1 MTYNVD
7 LEVCAVLFLVLLC
20 VISQTRK
27 KLEGYQSMV
36 FQIYLYLVLA
46 SNVLD
51 IVATSCLPYYDTLPA
66 WINWGINAIF
76 LTVQMS
82 LPVIF
87 VMYIYRKLPSV
98 TLLEKRLISACCIPA
113 AVGQLLCL
121 TSPLHHLI
129 FYFNETGYHHGS
141 MHIYLYTN
149 VGFYMAMAIYLAIRW
164 RKIIGWRE
172 FPLLFTMI
180 GIPAVSGHG
189 SCLNCSRYRM
199 KSLSFVSKFS
209 SVVRKTFR

>member
-66 WINWGINAIF
+66 WMNWGINAVF

-87 VMYIYRKLPSV
+87 VMYIYRKLPK
-98 TLLEKRLISACCIPA
+98 TTGLEPCTFIST
-113 AVGQLLCL
+113 Q
-121 TSPLHHLI
+121 
-129 FYFNETGYHHGS
+129 
-141 MHIYLYTN
+141 M
-149 VGFYMAMAIYLAIRW
+149 W
-164 RKIIGWRE
+164 
-172 FPLLFTMI
+172 
-180 GIPAVSGHG
+180 
-189 SCLNCSRYRM
+189 
-199 KSLSFVSKFS
+199 LSI
-209 SVVRKTFR
+209 